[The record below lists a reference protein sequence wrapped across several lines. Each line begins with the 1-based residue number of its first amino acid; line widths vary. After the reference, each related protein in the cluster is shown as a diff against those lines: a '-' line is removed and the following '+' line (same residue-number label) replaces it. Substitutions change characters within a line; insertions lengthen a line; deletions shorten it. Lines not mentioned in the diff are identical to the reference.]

1 MSHHHSHE
9 QHEHAHEHH
18 DHIPQNKKIL
28 AFSFIVITG
37 FMIIEFLGGYWFN
50 SLALMADAGHMAN
63 DSLSLFSAVG
73 TFLIRSKTTLYHHTQ

>member
-9 QHEHAHEHH
+9 HHEHAHEYH

-37 FMIIEFLGGYWFN
+37 FMIIEFLGGVLVQQLGIN
-50 SLALMADAGHMAN
+50 G
-63 DSLSLFSAVG
+63 
-73 TFLIRSKTTLYHHTQ
+73 